1 MTVHAAASEKKKMNI
16 NIKDFLKEC
25 RTRGL
30 TDHTTETY
38 KSNVTCFLDF
48 IGDSPYSMKVLG
60 NNREINTAN
69 NI

>member
-1 MTVHAAASEKKKMNI
+1 MTVNSAAPKKKNMSI

-38 KSNVTCFLDF
+38 KSNVATFLDF
-48 IGDSPYSMKVLG
+48 VGGSLKVDIPIL
-60 NNREINTAN
+60 
-69 NI
+69 